1 MVNKPVA
8 PKTTRSY
15 VRPCCLNPIS
25 SRCDMAAEIDQVK
38 YVSSVNIHS
47 AFYVPGYGQPV
58 KRRRQ
63 NGIVDQN

>member
-47 AFYVPGYGQPV
+47 APYVYLGMDSLSQGGD
-58 KRRRQ
+58 RMEL
-63 NGIVDQN
+63 